1 MLART
6 KQPPTL
12 PTLPEQIRA
21 AAGKVRELDVEL
33 KGVVE
38 AYIDEQKASSDGAPL
53 PRGVLHQMMVNKYGQ
68 PWTAILALEAELGH
82 E

>member
-12 PTLPEQIRA
+12 PTLPERIRA

-38 AYIDEQKASSDGAPL
+38 AYIDEQKASCRRRPASPRSAPSDDGEQIRPALDCGA
-53 PRGVLHQMMVNKYGQ
+53 RF
-68 PWTAILALEAELGH
+68 EAELGH